1 MSDTTTN
8 ETVNENETVE
18 PAKNELPDWAQTKI
32 AEANAEAAKYRVEK
46 KDAVEAAKQ
55 EVTTEFEAKIS
66 ALEEQIELEKQEVG
80 NSRTEVQKIKAALS
94 AGVASDKVL
103 SFADLLKGENEEE
116 LSTHAD
122 EVKKLF
128 ATEEVNTKSRAT
140 DHSQGSGSGSAT
152 PLNGDPLL
160 QKVMSVVNR

>member
-8 ETVNENETVE
+8 ENENSTVE
-18 PAKNELPDWAQTKI
+18 PAKNELPEWAQQKI

-55 EVTTEFEAKIS
+55 EVTTEFEAKIA
-66 ALEEQIELEKQEVG
+66 ALGEQIELEKQEAG
-80 NSRTEVQKIKAALS
+80 NSRTEVQKIKAALA

-103 SFADLLKGENEEE
+103 SFADLLKGETEEE
-116 LSTHAD
+116 LTTHAE

-128 ATEEVNTKSRAT
+128 TADDTSKKSRAT
-140 DHSQGSGSGSAT
+140 DHSQGSGSGSVT

-160 QKVMSVVNR
+160 QKVMAVVNR

>member
-1 MSDTTTN
+1 MSDTTNN
-8 ETVNENETVE
+8 ETENSTVE
-18 PAKNELPDWAQTKI
+18 PAKNELPEWAQSKI

-55 EVTTEFEAKIS
+55 EVTTEFEAKIA
-66 ALEEQIELEKQEVG
+66 ALEEQIELEKQEAG
-80 NSRTEVQKIKAALS
+80 NSRTEVQKIKAALA

-116 LSTHAD
+116 LTSHAE

-128 ATEEVNTKSRAT
+128 VTDEANTKSRAT
-140 DHSQGSGSGSAT
+140 DHSQGSGSGSVT

>member
-8 ETVNENETVE
+8 ENENVTTE
-18 PAKNELPDWAQTKI
+18 PTKNELPEWAQQKI

-55 EVTTEFEAKIS
+55 EVTTEFEAKIA
-66 ALEEQIELEKQEVG
+66 ALEEQIELEKQEAG
-80 NSRTEVQKIKAALS
+80 NSRTEVQKIKAALA

-103 SFADLLKGENEEE
+103 SFAELLKGETEEE
-116 LSTHAD
+116 LTTHAE

-128 ATEEVNTKSRAT
+128 TVEDTSNKSRAT

-160 QKVMSVVNR
+160 QKVMAVVNR

>member
-8 ETVNENETVE
+8 ENENSTVE
-18 PAKNELPDWAQTKI
+18 PAKNELPEWAQQKI

-55 EVTTEFEAKIS
+55 EVTTEFEAKIA
-66 ALEEQIELEKQEVG
+66 ALEEQIELEKQEAG
-80 NSRTEVQKIKAALS
+80 NSRTEVQKIKAALA

-103 SFADLLKGENEEE
+103 SFADLLKGETEEE
-116 LSTHAD
+116 LTTHAE

-128 ATEEVNTKSRAT
+128 TADDTSKKSRAT
-140 DHSQGSGSGSAT
+140 DHSQGSGSGSVT

-160 QKVMSVVNR
+160 QKVMAVVNR